1 MTSVPERLAAAYSSL
16 PFVQL
21 PERWEGGSPLN
32 IPGLAAG
39 LPIDDPWDVVT
50 KTSAPG
56 LSGDE
61 MRFAV
66 TGEGRTIAGE
76 DASLDAL
83 EPLARAVA
91 VHLEAPFWAIAV
103 RDDGDEWTAA
113 GTAAE
118 VVELPDAAG
127 NEIEASRVG
136 GEVTG
141 RVDGEDAELPPVV
154 AALLGGQPGD
164 AAIVAHRFSGPVW
177 VAEIYPL

>member
-91 VHLEAPFWAIAV
+91 VHLEAPEHLLGTIQRV
-103 RDDGDEWTAA
+103 EITAA
-113 GTAAE
+113 GNNSISGKIVTDSEHKSASL
-118 VVELPDAAG
+118 VESL
-127 NEIEASRVG
+127 VG
-136 GEVTG
+136 
-141 RVDGEDAELPPVV
+141 
-154 AALLGGQPGD
+154 
-164 AAIVAHRFSGPVW
+164 
-177 VAEIYPL
+177 